1 MSNEGLISV
10 IFDITSMKNA
20 SIHKYVEMCALMLF
34 DYACAYI
41 LTDVQQNEREFFDLI
56 DVIENFSQF
65 SFEKEQY

>member
-1 MSNEGLISV
+1 
-10 IFDITSMKNA
+10 MKNA